1 MIPSKRQVPTF
12 KNWKF
17 HYHRQGCMLSA
28 DEMNK
33 PILSTD
39 LVSEGF
45 TMQLHV
51 CIQKMQQME

>member
-1 MIPSKRQVPTF
+1 
-12 KNWKF
+12 
-17 HYHRQGCMLSA
+17 MLSA